1 VFAVLATYL
10 QVLVSGLAVGGIY
23 ALIALSF
30 SITFTTTKTLNFSQ
44 GEFISFGAFVG
55 VTALYILTARSGSTG
70 FAGLTDQASAG
81 FNYPIAALVV
91 GCVTGMLGIAIFVA
105 AVRPFAG
112 KPGMSWV
119 MSTIGFG
126 IILQS
131 IGLAVWG
138 PAPVKLPSPFGDD
151 VLRFAGVGV
160 RPQELLVL
168 AFAVIV
174 MLALD
179 LVMRRT
185 RIGKAMRAVA
195 QNPAVA
201 SLMGINVAAVMIGA
215 FVLSSALAG
224 LGGLL
229 VAPIASASLFMG
241 LGISLKAFSGAIM
254 GGLDNPRG
262 CIFGG
267 FILGL
272 LEQTVALWQAQW
284 REIVIFA
291 LIILVLAVWPNGLFG
306 SRSLDKV

>member
-1 VFAVLATYL
+1 MAASYL
-10 QVLVSGLAVGGIY
+10 QALVSGLSIGGVY

-44 GEFISFGAFVG
+44 GDFVSVGAFIG
-55 VTALYILTARSGSTG
+55 VAVLYFLSAGAGSTG
-70 FAGLTDQASAG
+70 IAGLVDKASAG
-81 FNYPIAALVV
+81 FNYPIAAVAV
-91 GCVTGMLGIAIFVA
+91 GAATGVLGLAIFVT

-131 IGLAVWG
+131 LGLAIWG
-138 PAPVKLPSPFGDD
+138 PAPVRMPSPFGDD
-151 VLRFAGVGV
+151 VVRVAGVGV
-160 RPQELLVL
+160 RPQEVLVL
-168 AFAVIV
+168 VVAIV
-174 MLALD
+174 LMLALD

-195 QNPAVA
+195 HNPSVA
-201 SLMGINVAAVMIGA
+201 ALMGINVTAMMVGA

-224 LGGLL
+224 IGGLL
-229 VAPIASASLFMG
+229 VAPIASASLFLG
-241 LGISLKAFSGAIM
+241 LGIALKAFSGAIM

-267 FILGL
+267 FLLGILEAG
-272 LEQTVALWQAQW
+272 VALWQAQW
-284 REIVIFA
+284 REIAIFL
-291 LIILVLAVWPNGLFG
+291 LIILVLAVRPNGLFG
-306 SRSLDKV
+306 AQSLDKV